1 MEVYFFSLKF
11 VIVLS
16 LFILIEVF
24 FLFEIAASFKT
35 MSIIRATKAYQTE
48 PISSSDIHSS
58 KSIEKSHSH
67 YDIENYSKQGDNRD
81 AESKRIF
88 QDNAHAQY
96 PIDSNNDQLNSEF
109 FLEQKMGTKTIS
121 SQENDTITSV
131 EEQKDPLEVL
141 GDENYSEEENH
152 KKINRPSTQGVVKAI
167 NCEAPVS
174 SQTLGALVTSDTM
187 SLPVSSQTLSAL
199 GTSRSFESS
208 VTDESKEDISNVLSA
223 AMQSLSTS
231 SFLDQSPDSMSE
243 SSKSKFTSLEEA
255 PGFSNSSLSNQSIS
269 NFKNEGSLGSSDAL
283 GGKIPT
289 ALASAIRTGNIST
302 FLSELTATVAQAR
315 LNSANGQ
322 NITFQLRS
330 DVLDATTVHIN
341 ANKQQME
348 VAFSTSSAASNTM
361 LNNNI
366 TTLQNHLVALCPGQS
381 VEVKTEFRSSSNS
394 SEFSNQKGT
403 EDDFAGLNQKNR
415 GRLSDDKDTL

>member
-16 LFILIEVF
+16 LSILIEVF

-174 SQTLGALVTSDTM
+174 SQTL
-187 SLPVSSQTLSAL
+187 SAL

-269 NFKNEGSLGSSDAL
+269 NFENEGSLGSSDAL